1 MIRIRAILPLIL
13 ALFATFL
20 VSCGSGVAQAPPT
33 YTPEKVA
40 QIETALVPLKQAQE
54 KLPELAELIA
64 DEDWTDIRNFIHGPM
79 GLLRRNMSYVSRQ
92 LLEKDQK
99 PANELAKEVFA
110 DFEKLDLAAK
120 EQSLVATS
128 ASFYK
133 VVEDFD
139 NFLKFI
145 PGN

>member
-1 MIRIRAILPLIL
+1 MVRLRSILPLIL

-40 QIETALVPLKQAQE
+40 QIETALIPIKQAQE
-54 KLPELAELIA
+54 KLPKLAQLIA
-64 DEDWTDIRNFIHGPM
+64 DQDWIDVRNFIHGPM

-92 LLEKDQK
+92 LLEKDQG

-110 DFEKLDLAAK
+110 DFDSLDLAAK

-128 ASFYK
+128 ESFYEI
-133 VVEDFD
+133 VEDFEE
-139 NFLKFI
+139 FLQFV
-145 PGN
+145 PTN